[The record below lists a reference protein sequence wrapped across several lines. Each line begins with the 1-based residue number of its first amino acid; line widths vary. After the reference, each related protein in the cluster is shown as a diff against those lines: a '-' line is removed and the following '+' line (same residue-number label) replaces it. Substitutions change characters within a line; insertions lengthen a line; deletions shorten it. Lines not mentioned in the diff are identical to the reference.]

1 MKINGV
7 YFISYEDMNYIKIG
21 VSFDIYKRLI
31 YMQMGCPVL
40 LSLIGY
46 IKVNTGSNA
55 RKIERSFHEKFN
67 KNRMHGEWF
76 YNIDINDIKKSK
88 SFIIDNEINNR
99 LKNIY
104 TCNNDQFKGR
114 L

>member
-1 MKINGV
+1 
-7 YFISYEDMNYIKIG
+7 
-21 VSFDIYKRLI
+21 
-31 YMQMGCPVL
+31 
-40 LSLIGY
+40 
-46 IKVNTGSNA
+46 
-55 RKIERSFHEKFN
+55 
-67 KNRMHGEWF
+67 MHGEWF

-114 L
+114 F